1 MAICLFSHADID
13 LVLCVGVL
21 CCSKVVTAM
30 SAVVMGT
37 AGLPSGSIPLRSLEA
52 AARVKT
58 TSAAQ
63 GVYKGLNCYANSCVF
78 FFLCLCWCLSLRC
91 SSRTLEQR
99 QSQI

>member
-21 CCSKVVTAM
+21 FCSKVITAM

-37 AGLPSGSIPLRSLEA
+37 AAPPSGSIPLRSLEA
-52 AARVKT
+52 AARVKI

-63 GVYKGLNCYANSCVF
+63 GVYKGLNCYPNSCVI
-78 FFLCLCWCLSLRC
+78 FFLCVCCCLSFRC

-99 QSQI
+99 KSQI